1 MAFLGGRQ
9 MKSLDSDYKPIIEE
23 DEEQQNTESQENPTT
38 DEELGSTD
46 LTDYDEGQTE
56 PESWN
61 QLSVSYCKTQYLFG
75 IDLSDQE
82 GNPLP
87 DSLFAH
93 YIDSAVD
100 WLQNLLDI
108 QIAELEVKSE
118 QHDYNRSDWQN
129 WGFLQLHHNPVKSV
143 SGLRMMYGNK
153 PSVEI
158 PLDWIKLDKLTGEIT
173 VFPSEGSAGSLIIGN
188 TGLLYGFHGA
198 WAYAPQLW
206 EVDYVAGV
214 DENDKQFPIAL
225 LKEAIYKRASCGILN
240 VWGDLILGAG
250 IASQSV
256 SIDGVSQSIGTTQS
270 AMFGGASA
278 RIESYTKDIK
288 EQILPALKQKFSGI
302 RMVVV

>member
-1 MAFLGGRQ
+1 
-9 MKSLDSDYKPIIEE
+9 MKALDKDYTESTTTLPVDVNL
-23 DEEQQNTESQENPTT
+23 DEETTEEET
-38 DEELGSTD
+38 DSGGESSEETE
-46 LTDYDEGQTE
+46 TVE
-56 PESWN
+56 PESWSI
-61 QLSVSYCKTQYLFG
+61 LSIQYIKDQYLFG

-108 QIAELEVKSE
+108 QISELEVSGE
-118 QHDYNRSDWQN
+118 QHDYNRSDYQN
-129 WGFLQLHHNPVKSV
+129 WGYLQTFHNPVKEV
-143 SGLRMMYGNK
+143 KAVKMMYGNR
-153 PSVEI
+153 PSVDI
-158 PLDWIKLDKLTGEIT
+158 PLDWIKLDKLTGQLHI
-173 VFPSEGSAGSLIIGN
+173 FPSEGSAGSLIIGN

-198 WAYAPQLW
+198 WQFAPQLW
-206 EVDYVAGV
+206 SVDYVAGV
-214 DENDKQFPIAL
+214 DENDKTFPTAL
-225 LKEAIYKRASCGILN
+225 LQEAIYKRAACGILN

-278 RIESYTKDIK
+278 RIESYTKDIN
-288 EQILPALKQKFSGI
+288 EQILPSLKMKFSGI

>member
-1 MAFLGGRQ
+1 
-9 MKSLDSDYKPIIEE
+9 MKALDKDYIESTTTLPVDVNL
-23 DEEQQNTESQENPTT
+23 DEETTEEET
-38 DEELGSTD
+38 DSGGESSEETE
-46 LTDYDEGQTE
+46 TVE
-56 PESWN
+56 PESWSI
-61 QLSVSYCKTQYLFG
+61 LSIQYIKDQYLFG

-108 QIAELEVKSE
+108 QISELEVSGE
-118 QHDYNRSDWQN
+118 QHDYNRSDYQN
-129 WGFLQLHHNPVKSV
+129 WGYLQTFHNPVKEV
-143 SGLRMMYGNK
+143 KAVKMMYGNR
-153 PSVEI
+153 PSVDI
-158 PLDWIKLDKLTGEIT
+158 PLDWIKLDKLTGQLHI
-173 VFPSEGSAGSLIIGN
+173 FPSEGSAGSLIIGN
-188 TGLLYGFHGA
+188 TGLL
-198 WAYAPQLW
+198 
-206 EVDYVAGV
+206 AGV
-214 DENDKQFPIAL
+214 DENDKTFPTAL
-225 LKEAIYKRASCGILN
+225 LQEAIYKRAACGILN

-278 RIESYTKDIK
+278 RIESYTKDIN
-288 EQILPALKQKFSGI
+288 EQILPSLKMKFSGI